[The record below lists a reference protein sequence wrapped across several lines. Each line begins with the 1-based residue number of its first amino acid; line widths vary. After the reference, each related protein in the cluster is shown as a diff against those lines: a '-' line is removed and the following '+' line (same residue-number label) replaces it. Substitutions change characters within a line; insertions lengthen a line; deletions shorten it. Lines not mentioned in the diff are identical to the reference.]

1 MSREVPLAGSPK
13 GHCGCLVTSFKL
25 PGHQSA
31 LGDRFY
37 RSLHMS
43 QNLEEVD
50 FIFSERAMDEAICN
64 LHNLGFCDQDPIL
77 VADLI
82 KKEYITHE
90 LQHFRPIPWLIRVA
104 SLTEKGLKRVQTVE
118 AEDLLKPENERL
130 TKDTEYDLNV
140 MDEVYMGFLLFSPKR
155 IQDELKMGRHAY
167 VARLGASNAV
177 YMDYDDFLSR
187 RYPEYFKSCT
197 TRES

>member
-50 FIFSERAMDEAICN
+50 FVFSERAMDEAICN

-82 KKEYITHE
+82 KNCLLYTSPSP
-90 LQHFRPIPWLIRVA
+90 RD
-104 SLTEKGLKRVQTVE
+104 KRQ
-118 AEDLLKPENERL
+118 
-130 TKDTEYDLNV
+130 
-140 MDEVYMGFLLFSPKR
+140 
-155 IQDELKMGRHAY
+155 
-167 VARLGASNAV
+167 
-177 YMDYDDFLSR
+177 SR
-187 RYPEYFKSCT
+187 MPS
-197 TRES
+197 SA

>member
-1 MSREVPLAGSPK
+1 
-13 GHCGCLVTSFKL
+13 
-25 PGHQSA
+25 
-31 LGDRFY
+31 
-37 RSLHMS
+37 MS

-155 IQDELKMGRHAY
+155 IQDELKMGRH
-167 VARLGASNAV
+167 VRCHIKGHRLWARLRETLLIVLVDIKRRLCGIASV
-177 YMDYDDFLSR
+177 GIR
-187 RYPEYFKSCT
+187 
-197 TRES
+197 